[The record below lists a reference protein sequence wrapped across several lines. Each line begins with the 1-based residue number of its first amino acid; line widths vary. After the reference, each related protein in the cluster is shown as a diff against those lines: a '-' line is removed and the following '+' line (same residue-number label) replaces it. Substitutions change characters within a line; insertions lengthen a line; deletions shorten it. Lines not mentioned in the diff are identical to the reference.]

1 VPIHVRGQGTTN
13 EIKLFNAKRFSKP
26 KIIQSILMRDGE
38 EVVEN
43 INEVHPQRRRIIR
56 DNDYVETRNVEIQ

>member
-1 VPIHVRGQGTTN
+1 MPIHVRGQGTTN

-26 KIIQSILMRDGE
+26 KIIQSVLMRDCE

-43 INEVHPQRRRIIR
+43 INEVHP
-56 DNDYVETRNVEIQ
+56 